1 MITSPMRWRIRS
13 RVLLPV
19 VCAPHSIQGHFPRH
33 LSPTALDNP
42 HAQIFCFLRNTRKN
56 LNSHLCFPFTTN
68 HLRTNGVHS
77 VRGAEVS
84 CERRGQHCSINRS
97 QRNRALPCFLPAEDS
112 SCSSAD
118 RPERETSK
126 SCDIAP
132 RQSARKLFF
141 SIHKHLRING
151 ASSTCSS
158 LPFTNICS
166 AKQSSPPLLPSTV
179 HTRSLPAEDS
189 SCNSADRPER
199 GTSESCDCEMAP
211 RQSARTNPKSQLF
224 FPSTNTSG

>member
-97 QRNRALPCFLPAEDS
+97 QRNRALPCSVSFQPKIPLAAQQIAQRGKRARAVISHHDNPHA
-112 SCSSAD
+112 SCS
-118 RPERETSK
+118 
-126 SCDIAP
+126 
-132 RQSARKLFF
+132 
-141 SIHKHLRING
+141 
-151 ASSTCSS
+151 
-158 LPFTNICS
+158 
-166 AKQSSPPLLPSTV
+166 
-179 HTRSLPAEDS
+179 
-189 SCNSADRPER
+189 
-199 GTSESCDCEMAP
+199 
-211 RQSARTNPKSQLF
+211 